1 MQLLLTTSSTPEFKS
16 THTSSHA
23 TPSPSHFPP
32 VTPSQGTLPPSPS
45 PVSTQFPLLTAIVPA
60 VVVAMVTT
68 LTIALILI
76 VAQLHKRSKKKG
88 SLRVT
93 RRYSDTHQVMVTA
106 WKDTSNGGYSS
117 KQQQSVSLAG
127 LASRQH
133 ATPHSPCAHAHCPA
147 SLSIH
152 SADVPLCLT
161 HSSLTSLI
169 SWDTQPLYHSPTH
182 SNTHTLTHTITH
194 TSLTHSLTHPL
205 THPPTH
211 SLTHPLTHSH
221 THSPTH
227 SHTHLLT
234 HPPTHSHTHI
244 PCSLR
249 LLTPLNFSLKATAT
263 PFDMLRSRLTQ

>member
-1 MQLLLTTSSTPEFKS
+1 MCGAVTTTIVQLLLTTSSTPEFKS

-133 ATPHSPCAHAHCPA
+133 ATPHSPCAPPIAPPPCQYSSRRT
-147 SLSIH
+147 SLSN
-152 SADVPLCLT
+152 SLST
-161 HSSLTSLI
+161 SSSRG
-169 SWDTQPLYHSPTH
+169 
-182 SNTHTLTHTITH
+182 
-194 TSLTHSLTHPL
+194 
-205 THPPTH
+205 
-211 SLTHPLTHSH
+211 THSH
-221 THSPTH
+221 RSSTSNSSNSTRTHY
-227 SHTHLLT
+227 
-234 HPPTHSHTHI
+234 PPSSSR
-244 PCSLR
+244 PR
-249 LLTPLNFSLKATAT
+249 LTPDPT
-263 PFDMLRSRLTQ
+263 